1 MWVLKNAD
9 GYVNVTPRIKLD
21 QFKKAKVWTTLRAAE
36 DAQTLI
42 NNLKP
47 KDRPFDL
54 VEIEEID

>member
-1 MWVLKNAD
+1 MWVLKNQD
-9 GYVNVTPRIKLD
+9 GYINITPRIKLD
-21 QFKKAKVWTTLRAAE
+21 QFKKAKVWTTYRAAK

-54 VEIEEID
+54 VEIEEIG

>member
-21 QFKKAKVWTTLRAAE
+21 QFKKAKVWATRKAAE

-54 VEIEEID
+54 VEIEEIN

>member
-1 MWVLKNAD
+1 
-9 GYVNVTPRIKLD
+9 LD